1 MVAGRI
7 GGTKCTIQRP
17 MNEFESLEKELKSL
31 TPRKPSSELTER
43 IEKGLGDAGN
53 LAIRRLPE
61 EIKPSSPSNS
71 STLIWLPWVGLGMV
85 ATLAIFF
92 LGANLLDYGTSL
104 SPEMVDEEI
113 PFSTVSNTED
123 PESPIHGVSVVEL
136 EQQSGVPVD
145 GWMPTFQERLL
156 DRIDEGVIS
165 RPGGLPAR
173 KVRMH
178 YLDEILW
185 QHPASD
191 TRILST
197 NPRQEIIL
205 IDLDLY

>member
-1 MVAGRI
+1 
-7 GGTKCTIQRP
+7 
-17 MNEFESLEKELKSL
+17 MNEFESIERELKSL
-31 TPRKPSSELTER
+31 TPTNPSDELTNR

-61 EIKPSSPSNS
+61 ETISNS
-71 STLIWLPWVGLGMV
+71 PPKTPFLGWLPWTGWGIA
-85 ATLAIFF
+85 ATVTIFF
-92 LGANLLDYGTSL
+92 ISITFLSDRAGVLPENRADHSPVSLPSL
-104 SPEMVDEEI
+104 S
-113 PFSTVSNTED
+113 ED

-136 EQQSGVPVD
+136 ERRSGMPVG
-145 GWMPTFQERLL
+145 GWMPSFQERLV
-156 DRIDEGVIS
+156 DRIDEGVVS
-165 RPGGLPAR
+165 KPSGSPAR
-173 KVRMH
+173 RVRMH

-185 QHPASD
+185 QHPATD

>member
-1 MVAGRI
+1 
-7 GGTKCTIQRP
+7 
-17 MNEFESLEKELKSL
+17 MNEFESIERELKSL
-31 TPRKPSSELTER
+31 TPPNPSDELTNR

-61 EIKPSSPSNS
+61 ETNSNS
-71 STLIWLPWVGLGMV
+71 PPKIPPLAWLPWAGWGIA
-85 ATLAIFF
+85 ATVTIFF
-92 LGANLLDYGTSL
+92 ISITFLSDRAGVLPENRADHSPVSLPSL
-104 SPEMVDEEI
+104 S
-113 PFSTVSNTED
+113 ED

-136 EQQSGVPVD
+136 ERRSGMPVG
-145 GWMPTFQERLL
+145 GWMPSFQERLV
-156 DRIDEGVIS
+156 DRIDEGVVS
-165 RPGGLPAR
+165 KPGGSPAR
-173 KVRMH
+173 QVRMH

-185 QHPASD
+185 QHPATD